1 MSNQNLTWQEM
12 KFLFS
17 LTGKPIEMG
26 TLPKGYCWIC
36 DDETWGQHGL
46 STKCEAVLIS
56 VDHLDQ
62 RNCPASELHPIVHAN
77 WFTDPDTK
85 DHGENETGC
94 FRTCING
101 TTAGI
106 IPEPS
111 IAGLKQITEN
121 FGPIM
126 LDTDHLGNL
135 KIHIN
140 PES

>member
-1 MSNQNLTWQEM
+1 MSNQTLTWQEM
-12 KFLFS
+12 KFLYEM
-17 LTGKPIEMG
+17 TGKPIQME
-26 TLPKGYCWIC
+26 TLPAGYCWIF
-36 DDETWGQHGL
+36 DDENWEAAGL
-46 STKCEAVLIS
+46 PKNFEVVLITT
-56 VDHLDQ
+56 DRLDQ
-62 RNCPASELHPIVHAN
+62 RNCPASELHPIVFAD
-77 WFTDPDTK
+77 WVTDPSTK

-94 FRTCING
+94 FRTIING

-121 FGPIM
+121 FGPIK